1 MVADAL
7 ATVLIVEDDPGIAE
21 LERDRLEDAGYRV
34 VVAGDA
40 DEAADRLR
48 DEPVDLVLLDYR
60 LPGGVDGLEFY
71 ARLRAAG
78 FDPPVI
84 LVTGF
89 SDEGTVIRALRAGV
103 RDFVTK
109 SVEYLDYLPEAVWRV
124 LGQVRTERRLV
135 ESEAR
140 FRDLAD
146 NAPMLVWLAGPDGQ
160 CTYFNRVWLAFTGQR
175 LDEALGDGWA
185 DSVHPDDRATVLD
198 DYRAAVA
205 ARRPVTI
212 E

>member
-1 MVADAL
+1 MVVDAL

-21 LERDRLEDAGYRV
+21 LERGRLEDAGYRV

-40 DEAADRLR
+40 DAAAARLR

-71 ARLRAAG
+71 ARLRADG

-103 RDFVTK
+103 R
-109 SVEYLDYLPEAVWRV
+109 PEAIAHRLRHKV
-124 LGQVRTERRLV
+124 LATHQLEYPIARRHTRARRLHPRI
-135 ESEAR
+135 E
-140 FRDLAD
+140 
-146 NAPMLVWLAGPDGQ
+146 
-160 CTYFNRVWLAFTGQR
+160 RVHAH
-175 LDEALGDGWA
+175 AKPLGDQLARHTHAPGIA
-185 DSVHPDDRATVLD
+185 DHSAQQFRKPLTKGIEPRA
-198 DYRAAVA
+198 
-205 ARRPVTI
+205 
-212 E
+212 